1 MTSPK
6 VLLNAWNLRPK
17 KKLGQH
23 FLVDPS
29 TAEMI
34 VRRSRITSKDTVME
48 IGAGLG
54 ALTIP
59 VAKIAGRV
67 YAVETDSQLTP
78 LLKNELLVHKLT
90 NVEIIE
96 KNILSVDIHSLAKK
110 LDRRLIVMG
119 NLPYNI
125 SSQVLIQLI
134 EARQHVNRAILMFQK
149 ELARRITAS
158 PGNKDYGRL
167 TVMLSYCAE
176 IKSIATIA
184 ASLFYP
190 APKIDSEVVGVNFNI
205 LRPYPLHD
213 ETMLFE
219 VIKAAFGNRR
229 KTLKNSLSTSGLHI
243 DPQIAHQALIPD
255 GVLKR
260 LPSRNLWRFKSVWHR
275 PSSKITA
282 GGCYF
287 SECLLTPCCKNIMFY
302 QTGF

>member
-59 VAKIAGRV
+59 LAKIAGCV
-67 YAVETDSQLTP
+67 YAVETDPQLAQ
-78 LLKNELLVHKLT
+78 LLKTELLVHKLA

-96 KNILSVDIHSLAKK
+96 KNILRVDIHSMAKK
-110 LDRRLIVMG
+110 RRNRLIVMG

-125 SSQVLIQLI
+125 SSQVLVQLI
-134 EARQHVNRAILMFQK
+134 ETRDHVNRAILMFQK

-176 IKSIATIA
+176 IKSIAAIA
-184 ASLFYP
+184 SSLFYP
-190 APKIDSEVVGVNFNI
+190 APKIDSEVVEVNFNI
-205 LRPYPLHD
+205 
-213 ETMLFE
+213 
-219 VIKAAFGNRR
+219 
-229 KTLKNSLSTSGLHI
+229 
-243 DPQIAHQALIPD
+243 
-255 GVLKR
+255 
-260 LPSRNLWRFKSVWHR
+260 SRAS
-275 PSSKITA
+275 I
-282 GGCYF
+282 
-287 SECLLTPCCKNIMFY
+287 LLTDWMRYFIFSQNES
-302 QTGF
+302 